1 MSKDKQRLM
10 LEVAYDLISKVHSE
24 LCRTMPRG
32 DTITDDSLE
41 ILRRIILLDKKLKGG
56 AE

>member
-1 MSKDKQRLM
+1 MSKEKQRLM